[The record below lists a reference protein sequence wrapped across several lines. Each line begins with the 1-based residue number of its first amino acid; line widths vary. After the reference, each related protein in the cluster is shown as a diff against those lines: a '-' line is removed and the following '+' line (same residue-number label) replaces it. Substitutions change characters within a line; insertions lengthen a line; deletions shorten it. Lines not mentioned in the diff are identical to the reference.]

1 MSFSLGAPLWGGFS
15 HPRTFAGRNRGGF
28 APHSATSQPPAAFLV
43 SRGQLW
49 PVLIP
54 GHSLEVRSLW
64 PGPGGGDG
72 LVTQGT
78 VPISPCPL
86 PSLPGRSLRAPS
98 ESRDPLSCS
107 PRLPS
112 TLIHHSVWSTPTF
125 SDLGPRLF
133 HGLKIETGAVDPS
146 SRASPLLSLPSQL
159 SQVTRRVPWWRTDTP
174 VTASGVP
181 SHPQTSPS

>member
-1 MSFSLGAPLWGGFS
+1 MELLCGGLLPPQDLCWQELWRLCPSLSHVSASHSLPGEPRAALARPHSWVQSRGAASLARAWGG
-15 HPRTFAGRNRGGF
+15 
-28 APHSATSQPPAAFLV
+28 
-43 SRGQLW
+43 
-49 PVLIP
+49 
-54 GHSLEVRSLW
+54 
-64 PGPGGGDG
+64 GGGD
-72 LVTQGT
+72 LVIQGT
-78 VPISPCPL
+78 VPISPCSL

-98 ESRDPLSCS
+98 ESHDPLSCS

-112 TLIHHSVWSTPTF
+112 TLIHHSVQSTPTF

-181 SHPQTSPS
+181 SNPQTSPS